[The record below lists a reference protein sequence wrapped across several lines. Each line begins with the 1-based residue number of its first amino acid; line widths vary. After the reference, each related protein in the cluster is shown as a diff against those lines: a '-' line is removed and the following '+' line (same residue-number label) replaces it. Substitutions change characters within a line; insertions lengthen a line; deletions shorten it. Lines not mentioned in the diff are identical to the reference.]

1 MSTTQSRGA
10 KSLYSMHA
18 PPPIV
23 VCGKVGRRH
32 RIARQRRARRARPT
46 VRPRLQLRDHTQRL
60 GRSCTTRH
68 RHIVDEANA
77 CVRGDQI
84 SANGLLDQRT
94 SCLVEVVEHA
104 GLTVPQLRVDGIK
117 RVPVPA
123 RVSVPRY
130 RKGGALARLRRA
142 CMHAWWLD
150 LPPLEP
156 EHIRELVQ
164 HTRDVHHVRIG
175 TGQYSVE
182 EDLARSDSA
191 T

>member
-10 KSLYSMHA
+10 KSLHGMHA

-23 VCGKVGRRH
+23 VRGKVGRRH

-68 RHIVDEANA
+68 CHIVDEAYA

-84 SANGLLDQRT
+84 SANRLLDQRA

-104 GLTVPQLRVDGIK
+104 GRTVPQLRVDGIE

-130 RKGGALARLRRA
+130 RQGGALARLRRA
-142 CMHAWWLD
+142 CMHAGGWTYRRWNRSTS
-150 LPPLEP
+150 ENWSS
-156 EHIRELVQ
+156 
-164 HTRDVHHVRIG
+164 TRAIY
-175 TGQYSVE
+175 TMSA
-182 EDLARSDSA
+182 LARASIALKRTWPRRGSA